1 MAAGKAT
8 TRRLRFAVVA
18 VGLIGSACST
28 SVSNAGTALPPAPEV
43 RDVRTTTTAVLPDD
57 GLLRLTV
64 TIPDADHQTSY
75 GEDNANT
82 ANIAGTLE
90 ADGGED
96 PLLFDDLI
104 DVPPDSTLTMRGN
117 VLGYLGRDGTFVPLS
132 TREEEAASGLDLALA
147 SQGEL
152 VSYLRE
158 LSGVVTVQAITSST
172 FAVSATSTDA
182 LDALG
187 LGVAEDAFLA
197 FSADP
202 YEPYQ
207 WALENDGTSLSNVGL
222 AQPPSQSPDA
232 DVDGLEA
239 RGGATGRGVVVA
251 VVDAGVDFSHPDL
264 THARWTNPN
273 EDCSGASNG
282 VDDDNNGFVDDCG
295 GWDFGDEDATPFDGR
310 NDEHGTHV
318 AGIIAAKADN
328 GVGIAGIAPDVEIM
342 DLKVNDLSGAIS
354 TSSIARAIRYATD
367 NGADVVNL
375 SLGTLPGATLE
386 SVAVLGDA
394 VQYANTN
401 GVLLVAAAGNSGISL
416 DNSAVYPASFGTPN
430 LLVVGASTSADRRAP
445 FSNTGS
451 DVDLFAPGDLILS
464 TIPGGDVVFM
474 SGTSQASP
482 IVAATAALLL
492 EESSDLSPSAVIDQ
506 IVRSADQLDSLRGLA
521 ANPVRLNSARI
532 VGIEADFPG
541 PNDSVTIRGLGAND
555 DGQVSA
561 SVSIGEL
568 GGQFNQPF
576 HWEASLLTLVDGD
589 PFAVVDHPVTVRD
602 VDGDELRSSQTDRRG
617 AVLLAADSS
626 TEAEWSTVLPPG
638 SYAFLVEAV
647 PKTDATARLGDAF
660 VARFDVGDPADESN
674 DTTAGSSS
682 DSGPNQPSSGS
693 DSSGENNGLG
703 PVVDSGPASDG
714 VSPGSG
720 APGDGSSNENSAGG
734 GGVEGPGESDDAS
747 SGDGDSN
754 LSTGGSDSP
763 EDVSPDKDGTGEE
776 LSNADQSTDLEST
789 DGGPDSG
796 SNPGSV
802 VEPSNDGA
810 SSSDEDGTA
819 NDEGENDDREIVELG
834 PDQGAKDGW
843 SITSITP
850 RTGQVDTKNLVT
862 IDGDFPE
869 LAMVWFGEAAGE
881 VIFGS
886 ENSLLVQTPLHALAE
901 TVDVSLQTRS
911 GEVLRLP
918 NAYSFVPLG
927 SDPAIEES
935 ESTTNAGGDE
945 SSSDEP
951 TFDDEPVDQVDVN
964 NPPPTTGGDDGKGS
978 GKSRNRQ
985 ARADVT
991 GEPRVLPNGL
1001 TGAPLSGLKTIGG
1014 VPACN
1019 EELCRTRRV

>member
-1 MAAGKAT
+1 MAVDKAA

-28 SVSNAGTALPPAPEV
+28 SVSNADAALPPAPEV
-43 RDVRTTTTAVLPDD
+43 RDVRSASPSLPDD

-64 TIPDADHQTSY
+64 TVPDADHQTSDR
-75 GEDNANT
+75 EDNGNT
-82 ANIAGTLE
+82 ASIAGTLE
-90 ADGGED
+90 ANGDAD
-96 PLLFDDLI
+96 PLRFDDLI
-104 DVPPDSTLTMRGN
+104 GVPPDSTLTMRGD
-117 VLGYLGRDGTFVPLS
+117 VLGYLGPDGTFVPLS

-147 SQGEL
+147 SQAEL

-158 LSGVVTVQAITSST
+158 LPGVVTVQAITSST
-172 FAVSATSTDA
+172 FAVSASSTDA

-187 LGVAEDAFLA
+187 LDVAEDAFLA
-197 FSADP
+197 FSTDP

-239 RGGATGRGVVVA
+239 RGGSTGRGVVVA

-264 THARWTNPN
+264 THARWINPS
-273 EDCSGASNG
+273 EDCSGPSNG

-342 DLKVNDLSGAIS
+342 DLKVNDASGVIS

-445 FSNTGS
+445 FSNTGT

-464 TIPGGDVVFM
+464 TVPGGDVVFM

-492 EESSDLSPSAVIDQ
+492 EGNGDLSPSAVIDQ
-506 IVRSADQLDSLRGLA
+506 VVRSADQLDSLRGLA

-532 VGIEADFPG
+532 VGIEADLPG
-541 PNDSVTIRGLGAND
+541 PNDSVTIRGLGAD
-555 DGQVSA
+555 DEGQVSA

-602 VDGDELRSSQTDRRG
+602 VDGDELRSTQTDRRG

-626 TEAEWSTVLPPG
+626 REAEWSTVLPPG

-647 PKTDATARLGDAF
+647 PRTDATARLGDAF
-660 VARFDVGDPADESN
+660 VARFDVGHPADESN
-674 DTTAGSSS
+674 DSAAGSSS
-682 DSGPNQPSSGS
+682 GSVPNEPSSGS
-693 DSSGENNGLG
+693 DSSGDDNGLD
-703 PVVDSGPASDG
+703 PVVDSGPVSEAI
-714 VSPGSG
+714 SPGSG
-720 APGDGSSNENSAGG
+720 ATGDGSSGESSAGG
-734 GGVEGPGESDDAS
+734 GGVEGSGQSDDSS
-747 SGDGDSN
+747 SGDGDSEP
-754 LSTGGSDSP
+754 LTGDGDSP
-763 EDVSPDKDGTGEE
+763 EDVSLDEGGSGEE
-776 LSNADQSTDLEST
+776 SSDADQSTDLESSA
-789 DGGPDSG
+789 GSPDSG

-802 VEPSNDGA
+802 VEPSDDSS

-819 NDEGENDDREIVELG
+819 NDDGDVVELG
-834 PDQGAKDGW
+834 PDEGAEDGW

-862 IDGDFPE
+862 IDGSFPE
-869 LAMVWFGEAAGE
+869 PAVVWFGEAAGE

-886 ENSLLVQTPLHALAE
+886 ENSLLVETPLHALAE

-918 NAYSFVPLG
+918 DAYSFVPLG
-927 SDPAIEES
+927 SDPAIEEN
-935 ESTTNAGGDE
+935 ESTTNVGSDDSA
-945 SSSDEP
+945 SDEP

-964 NPPPTTGGDDGKGS
+964 DPPPAPGGDDGDDGKGS

-985 ARADVT
+985 ARADVV

-1001 TGAPLSGLKTIGG
+1001 TVAPMSGLETIGG